1 MRAVQNAASEICRR
15 NEKSNRSTVFILQ
28 EELQLY
34 VDRTTIPAGGGN
46 SGIEKNKVEKLLP
59 NVSNVSLIVLCLFFC
74 HPHTHIQ
81 INSSVS
87 LTSMSQK
94 TKLMQTSKP
103 LFTDQ

>member
-81 INSSVS
+81 ITHTNARVHARTLA
-87 LTSMSQK
+87 LTQEK
-94 TKLMQTSKP
+94 RLSKGK
-103 LFTDQ
+103 

>member
-59 NVSNVSLIVLCLFFC
+59 NVSNVSLIAYFSAIRTHTYKSLHLC
-74 HPHTHIQ
+74 P
-81 INSSVS
+81 
-87 LTSMSQK
+87 
-94 TKLMQTSKP
+94 
-103 LFTDQ
+103 